1 MLNWLRK
8 ILSTKSP
15 QQRKAPTREEAVS
28 KLRWIE
34 ADESSYGLRML
45 DCRPFTQGLMSVTA
59 SDEEVERFK
68 KLCQSDGSEYSGV
81 IPANAGHIDCRLVYP
96 YGREESPA
104 DGPVFVAKAMEDK
117 WNVYLFEQHLYFVRS
132 LDGRLVFRAKGEFS
146 ESEVVVSGIEVDGAD
161 GSDADLVIA
170 QVDYLIK
177 SYIYN
182 CGVPHPLP
190 RDLPG
195 DEEGIALYS
204 FQMYGRRA
212 VFATFE
218 DPTVIDIDQL

>member
-1 MLNWLRK
+1 MLSWLRK
-8 ILSTKSP
+8 ILPTKSS
-15 QQRKAPTREEAVS
+15 QQGKTPTREEALS
-28 KLRWIE
+28 QLRWIE
-34 ADESSYGLRML
+34 ADDNSYGLRIL
-45 DCRPFTQGLMSVTA
+45 DCRPVTQGLMSVTA
-59 SDEEVERFK
+59 SHEEAERFM
-68 KLCQSDGSEYSGV
+68 KLCRSDGSEYCGSS
-81 IPANAGHIDCRLVYP
+81 PANADQIDCRLVYP

-104 DGPVFVAKAMEDK
+104 DGPVFVAKVMEDK
-117 WNVYLFEQHLYFVRS
+117 WNVYLFEHHLYFVRS
-132 LDGRLVFRAKGEFS
+132 LDGRLVFRAKEEFS
-146 ESEVVVSGIEVDGAD
+146 KSEVVVSGIEADSKD
-161 GSDADLVIA
+161 GSEADLVVA

-212 VFATFE
+212 VFATYE
-218 DPTVIDIDQL
+218 DPTLIDIDQL